1 MNTEAQK
8 IHHFTITA
16 KARQRLAI
24 GAFFPVVFHLPSHTE
39 DREQITAAAL
49 LALDLMGY
57 EPHNV
62 ETIEEGPPLIVYFE
76 KDGRPAVFDEIN
88 PDTGCGRWGGK
99 TLDEVKQQHPAAQ
112 LMGWQEY
119 NRHHDT
125 YWTTDPVEIDKAAFW
140 DALECLPPVDWKT
153 TAEGEVFKMSE
164 RLSGSITGIY
174 CRIGSRFFCFNAD
187 IRTPHAAALEKCR
200 AHFQI

>member
-1 MNTEAQK
+1 MNAQK

-24 GAFFPVVFHLPSHTE
+24 GAFYPVVFHLPSHTE

-49 LALDLMGY
+49 MALDLMGY

-88 PDTGCGRWGGK
+88 PGTGCGRWGGK

-112 LMGWQEY
+112 LMGWKEY
-119 NRHHDT
+119 ERHHNT
-125 YWTTDPVEIDKAAFW
+125 HWTTDPVEIDKAAFW

-164 RLSGSITGIY
+164 RLSGSITAIY
-174 CRIGSRFFCFNAD
+174 CRIEDRFFCFNAD
-187 IRTPHAAALEKCR
+187 IRTTHAAALEKCR